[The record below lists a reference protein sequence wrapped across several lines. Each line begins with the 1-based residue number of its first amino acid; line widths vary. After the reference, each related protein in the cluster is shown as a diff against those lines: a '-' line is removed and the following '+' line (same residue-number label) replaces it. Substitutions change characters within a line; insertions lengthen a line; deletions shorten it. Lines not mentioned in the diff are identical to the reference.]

1 MTTALNHYLEIIRNN
16 LRIDLAEEKEVIS
29 ELETHI
35 EDKLQELKEC
45 GLSEEEAEST
55 CLGLLGSARVIARQ
69 IYEAHSQ
76 GSWGQAFLA
85 AMPHL
90 LFAALFALNWWHHI
104 GWLSIILVMVIGTS
118 IYGWWHGKPAWVFP
132 WLGYSLVPV
141 AAFGLILLYLP
152 KEWSLL
158 TVPFYFLFALWW
170 LFCIVVQTAKRDW
183 PFSSLMLLPLPIIT
197 GWFLTLVP
205 DAKITAQTMYGAR
218 QLFRP
223 LDCAELSYPSFDYS
237 RFYSLTSAMA
247 AHRLANHFR
256 AADADHRGLLRWR
269 QARCTNLRRTH
280 PGNVGAFP
288 DSASPGAVAQ
298 EEPANIQTPCF
309 FLSTL
314 SVTWNQ
320 SHRFLCRIAVRK
332 VSKW

>member
-1 MTTALNHYLEIIRNN
+1 MTTALNHYLEIIQNN

-132 WLGYSLVPV
+132 WLGFSLIPV
-141 AAFGLILLYLP
+141 AVFGLILLYLP

-158 TVPFYFLFALWW
+158 TIPFYFLFALWW
-170 LFCIVVQTAKRDW
+170 LFCIVVQTTKRDW
-183 PFSSLMLLPLPIIT
+183 LLSSLMLLPVPIII

-205 DAKITAQTMYGAR
+205 DAKITAQTMERVNYFAPWIAVSFLILALTIAAFIRLR
-218 QLFRP
+218 QRWLRIA
-223 LDCAELSYPSFDYS
+223 LLIIS
-237 RFYSLTSAMA
+237 
-247 AHRLANHFR
+247 
-256 AADADHRGLLRWR
+256 GLLTLTIVVYYVGGKLDAQTFAGLILVMWGLFLVPPLLERW
-269 QARCTNLRRTH
+269 LRKSRRIFKRH
-280 PGNVGAFP
+280 VFF
-288 DSASPGAVAQ
+288 SPRY
-298 EEPANIQTPCF
+298 P
-309 FLSTL
+309 
-314 SVTWNQ
+314 
-320 SHRFLCRIAVRK
+320 
-332 VSKW
+332 

>member
-1 MTTALNHYLEIIRNN
+1 MTTALNHYLEIIRHN

-76 GSWGQAFLA
+76 GSWCQAFLA

-104 GWLSIILVMVIGTS
+104 GWLSIILAMVIGTS

-132 WLGYSLVPV
+132 WLGFSLVPV
-141 AAFGLILLYLP
+141 AAFGIILLYLP
-152 KEWSLL
+152 KEWTLL
-158 TVPFYFLFALWW
+158 TIPFYFLFALWW
-170 LFCIVVQTAKRDW
+170 LFCIVVQTTKRDW
-183 PFSSLMLLPLPIIT
+183 LLSSLMLLPVPIII

-205 DAKITAQTMYGAR
+205 DAKITAQTMERVNYFAPWIALSFLILALTIAAFIRLR
-218 QLFRP
+218 QRWLRIA
-223 LDCAELSYPSFDYS
+223 LLIIS
-237 RFYSLTSAMA
+237 
-247 AHRLANHFR
+247 
-256 AADADHRGLLRWR
+256 GLLTLTTVVYYVGGKLDVQTFAGLILVMWGLFLIPPLLERW
-269 QARCTNLRRTH
+269 LRKSRRIFKRH
-280 PGNVGAFP
+280 VFF
-288 DSASPGAVAQ
+288 SPRY
-298 EEPANIQTPCF
+298 P
-309 FLSTL
+309 
-314 SVTWNQ
+314 
-320 SHRFLCRIAVRK
+320 
-332 VSKW
+332 

>member
-55 CLGLLGSARVIARQ
+55 CLGLLGSARAIARQ

-76 GSWGQAFLA
+76 GSWCQAFLA

-104 GWLSIILVMVIGTS
+104 GWLSIILAMVIGTS

-132 WLGYSLVPV
+132 WLGFSLVPV
-141 AAFGLILLYLP
+141 AAFGIILLYLP

-158 TVPFYFLFALWW
+158 TIPFYFLFALWW
-170 LFCIVVQTAKRDW
+170 LFCIVVQTTKRDW
-183 PFSSLMLLPLPIIT
+183 LLSSLMLLPVPIII

-205 DAKITAQTMYGAR
+205 DAKITAQTMERVNYFAPWIAVSFLILALTIAAFIRLR
-218 QLFRP
+218 QRWLRIA
-223 LDCAELSYPSFDYS
+223 LLIIS
-237 RFYSLTSAMA
+237 
-247 AHRLANHFR
+247 
-256 AADADHRGLLRWR
+256 GLLTLTIVIYYVGGKLDAQTFAGLILVMWGLFLVPPLLERW
-269 QARCTNLRRTH
+269 LRKSRRIFKRH
-280 PGNVGAFP
+280 VFF
-288 DSASPGAVAQ
+288 SPRYQ
-298 EEPANIQTPCF
+298 
-309 FLSTL
+309 
-314 SVTWNQ
+314 
-320 SHRFLCRIAVRK
+320 
-332 VSKW
+332 